1 VDVDP
6 LPKYEKNKKGVHRG
20 MFQHMY
26 EPAESQNTRFFNLR
40 YIDPKKSDDGY
51 MYYAPFRRI
60 RRIAV
65 GQRTDTI
72 DGSDIIYDDEYG
84 WDGHIMRNTYK
95 YAGRKELLCSRQTD
109 ITKHERQEGQAIP
122 TGIKRERIKTYVVEV
137 KNKDPHYIYSKR
149 IWYVDPESY
158 YVLWTEI
165 YDDLNRFWKCFQIL
179 TQDFTT
185 LKGENKKLISG
196 YVLIDFQRTHA
207 SNLWMDWKEVGLK
220 KVDKKLFTIS
230 NLQKTY

>member
-1 VDVDP
+1 
-6 LPKYEKNKKGVHRG
+6 
-20 MFQHMY
+20 
-26 EPAESQNTRFFNLR
+26 
-40 YIDPKKSDDGY
+40 
-51 MYYAPFRRI
+51 
-60 RRIAV
+60 
-65 GQRTDTI
+65 
-72 DGSDIIYDDEYG
+72 
-84 WDGHIMRNTYK
+84 
-95 YAGRKELLCSRQTD
+95 
-109 ITKHERQEGQAIP
+109 
-122 TGIKRERIKTYVVEV
+122 VVEV